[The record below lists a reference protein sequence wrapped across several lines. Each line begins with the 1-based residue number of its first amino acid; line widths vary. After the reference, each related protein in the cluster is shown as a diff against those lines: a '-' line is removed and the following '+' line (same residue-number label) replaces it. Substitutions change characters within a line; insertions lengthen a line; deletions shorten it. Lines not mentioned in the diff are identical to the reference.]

1 MKSTEGCL
9 RGSSQFTGVI
19 PCEVSSN
26 CNGLRAFHKETL
38 HHEERPIFQTDS
50 SVWSVCCV
58 VWLCLRR
65 VKNHRLGVWR
75 HQWLLKVQ
83 DWSCAG
89 HKKDSVKSDPINL
102 LGKGCCHSPVST
114 QQPALPDW
122 GVQQNLRCFCR
133 TDGNRN
139 TPLLTQQVRENPD
152 KDAVQTLCYD
162 VWIYNN
168 ISKEIRNPGFKSR
181 TGKEVRADLIAELA
195 YLQLFSRMKH
205 YKCYG

>member
-26 CNGLRAFHKETL
+26 CNGLRTFHKDTL

-89 HKKDSVKSDPINL
+89 HKKDSVKSDPINQ

-122 GVQQNLRCFCR
+122 GVQLRIWDVSAEQMVIEIPHCSPSKS
-133 TDGNRN
+133 GK
-139 TPLLTQQVRENPD
+139 TPTRMQ
-152 KDAVQTLCYD
+152 
-162 VWIYNN
+162 
-168 ISKEIRNPGFKSR
+168 FKLYVLMS
-181 TGKEVRADLIAELA
+181 GSIIILA
-195 YLQLFSRMKH
+195 RK
-205 YKCYG
+205 